1 MGLTSSLLI
10 GRTALTASQV
20 ALQLT
25 GNNIA
30 NAATVGYHRQRIG
43 LTPLPGQAIG
53 PNIFAGRGVGVSE
66 IQRLVD
72 PALQAR
78 VRSSSS
84 DEQAASVELSILNN
98 LESLT
103 NELSGIDLSSELSK
117 FFNAFSELANNPS
130 GTATRTTV
138 IEQGVS
144 LAAYIRSLRSDMI
157 GARQQI
163 EAQLGTN
170 VQRADELLGDIASL
184 NGAIVNSELG
194 RGVEGGLRDQR
205 DELIGQL
212 SELMDITVIEQNN
225 GSADILV
232 DSVPVVQGT
241 VSRGLKLD
249 IQSGTDDLE
258 VRVLTKT
265 KPESL
270 TLTSG
275 RIGALLTQRKEAM
288 VSTINDLDTV
298 ASQLIYQVNRLHTSG
313 RPDGRLTDA
322 TGWLK
327 APPTDQTLSFNDP
340 TNATFDKLPYAIQN
354 GSFRVTITDDNGN
367 QTTTTVFVDL
377 DGIDSGG
384 AVGFADDT
392 SMATLMGDLDAISNL
407 HAQITPGGQLRLYTD
422 SGFDVS
428 FSEDT
433 SGALA
438 VLGIGTLFTGKNGSD
453 IGVSQLLQS
462 DPRMLVT
469 GSSAGTNET
478 ALAIAGLRNTPL
490 NELNGST
497 ITEKWLSTVERNS
510 VKTSAAATRA
520 QALSSVRQSLEAQE
534 AAMSGVSLD
543 EESVN
548 LITYQQQYQSAARF
562 ISVTN
567 DLTDVLLSLV

>member
-43 LTPLPGQAIG
+43 LTPLPGESIG
-53 PNIFAGRGVGVSE
+53 ASGFLGRGVGVSD
-66 IQRLVD
+66 IQRIVD

-78 VRSSSS
+78 VRASAS
-84 DEQAASVELSILNN
+84 DEQAANVELSILNN

-103 NELSGIDLSSELSK
+103 NELSNNDLSSQLSA
-117 FFNAFSELANNPS
+117 FFNSFSELANNPA

-138 IEQGVS
+138 VEQGVS
-144 LAAYIRSLRSDMI
+144 LAAYIRSMRSDMI
-157 GARQQI
+157 DQRQQI
-163 EAQLGTN
+163 DTQLGTN
-170 VQRADELLGDIASL
+170 VQRADELLSDIASL
-184 NGAIVNSELG
+184 NGSIVNAELG
-194 RGVEGGLRDQR
+194 RGQEGGLRDQR

-212 SELMDITVIEQNN
+212 SELMDVSVVEQDN

-241 VSRGLKLD
+241 VSRGLHMD
-249 IQSGTDDLE
+249 VQSGANGLD
-258 VRVLTKT
+258 VRVQTKT
-265 KPESL
+265 KPEEL
-270 TLTSG
+270 TISSG
-275 RIGALLTQRKEAM
+275 KIGALLTQRTKALN
-288 VSTINDLDTV
+288 STIDDLDTV

-313 RPDGRLTDA
+313 RPDGRLTDT
-322 TGWLK
+322 TGWLTV
-327 APPTDQTLSFNDP
+327 APADQALSLNDP
-340 TNATFDKLPYAIQN
+340 TNATFAGLPYQAKN
-354 GSFRVTITDDNGN
+354 GSFQVTITDENGN
-367 QTTTTVFVDL
+367 QSTSTVFVDL
-377 DGIDSGG
+377 DGIDASG
-384 AVGFADDT
+384 AVGYGNDT
-392 SMATLMGDLDAISNL
+392 TLSSLTADLDAIPNL

-422 SGFDVS
+422 TGFDVS
-428 FSEDT
+428 FSQDT

-438 VLGIGTLFTGKNGSD
+438 VLGIGTFFTGKDGSD
-453 IGVSQLLQS
+453 IGVSDLLQS

-469 GSSAGTNET
+469 GSGDGTNDT
-478 ALAIAGLRNTPL
+478 ALAIAGLRDQPL
-490 NELNGST
+490 DELNGST
-497 ITEKWLSTVERNS
+497 ITDKWLSTVERNS

-534 AAMSGVSLD
+534 ASMSGVSLD

-567 DLTDVLLSLV
+567 NLTDVLLNLV